1 MFADYSNQERTVQEK
16 SVTAKVKR
24 TVTREKILSV
34 GCEPALWKWISLY
47 TLEKNSDWREIKK
60 LLEFVE
66 KQQHLEEEKEERRRI
81 LEEDRRRE
89 EKEKEERRR
98 REDEE
103 RETRRQER
111 ELRKLELEADLL
123 KQKEAIEAAKREHEL
138 ELARLAQGRND
149 TERAEVREDRAKA
162 PKLPSFVDGKD
173 DLDAYL

>member
-66 KQQHLEEEKEERRRI
+66 KQQHLEKKRKRDGEYLKKTEEGKKKRKRKGVEEKT
-81 LEEDRRRE
+81 
-89 EKEKEERRR
+89 KKG
-98 REDEE
+98 
-103 RETRRQER
+103 
-111 ELRKLELEADLL
+111 KLGG
-123 KQKEAIEAAKREHEL
+123 KNAK
-138 ELARLAQGRND
+138 
-149 TERAEVREDRAKA
+149 
-162 PKLPSFVDGKD
+162 
-173 DLDAYL
+173 